1 MHALYSAVV
10 WKSSFPQSRHDAA
23 AFVADGVDI
32 DGGGGH
38 LRVSGQFLNDVEL
51 DALLD
56 AGDGIAMSQSL
67 RRGLGPR

>member
-10 WKSSFPQSRHDAA
+10 WKSSFPQPHYDAPSLC
-23 AFVADGVDI
+23 ADGVGV

-38 LRVSGQFLNDVEL
+38 LRMSEQFLNDVEL

-56 AGDGIAMSQSL
+56 AGDGIAMS
-67 RRGLGPR
+67 